1 MWGICFSLFALMS
14 LGLLGVIVC
23 GNVSR
28 DDFPTGFV
36 FGAGGS
42 AYQTEGAANLDGRT
56 PSIFD
61 TFAHAKYTEGAGNVA
76 CDGYH
81 KYKEDI
87 QLMVETGLEAYR
99 FSISWSRL
107 IPNGR
112 GPINPKGLQYYNNFI
127 NELVSHGIQP
137 HVTLH
142 HFDHPQ
148 VLEDQYGG
156 WVSRKIVKDF
166 TRYADVCFRE
176 FGDRVKHW
184 TTINEANMFV
194 IAGYDWGQLPP
205 QRCSQPFGDCSKGNS
220 STEPYIAAHHI
231 LLAHAS
237 AYRLYEKNY
246 KDKQHGFIGFNIL
259 SFSFVPQTQSN
270 EDEIAT
276 KRAIDFFIGWFLNPL
291 VFGDYPDL
299 MKKNAGSRIPA
310 FTVQESKS
318 VRSSF
323 DFLGLNYY
331 RGMHVNNVPNTL
343 TWENRD
349 AVADVRIQLENVLND
364 TSTYEYPSAPW
375 GLAGV
380 LQDIKQHYNNPPIY
394 IHENGQRTR
403 RNLTLVD
410 WARIEYLQAY
420 IGGVMDTIRDGTNVK
435 GYFVW
440 SFMDSFELMDGYES
454 RFGLYYVDFDDSE
467 LKRLPK
473 LSAHWYSHFLKRN
486 NITLDSIVLSPSR
499 DYI

>member
-1 MWGICFSLFALMS
+1 MFLINQESNHMLHYTILITHKCLKINM
-14 LGLLGVIVC
+14 
-23 GNVSR
+23 
-28 DDFPTGFV
+28 
-36 FGAGGS
+36 
-42 AYQTEGAANLDGRT
+42 EDG
-56 PSIFD
+56 
-61 TFAHAKYTEGAGNVA
+61 
-76 CDGYH
+76 
-81 KYKEDI
+81 
-87 QLMVETGLEAYR
+87 
-99 FSISWSRL
+99 
-107 IPNGR
+107 
-112 GPINPKGLQYYNNFI
+112 
-127 NELVSHGIQP
+127 
-137 HVTLH
+137 
-142 HFDHPQ
+142 
-148 VLEDQYGG
+148 
-156 WVSRKIVKDF
+156 KDF

-246 KDKQHGFIGFNIL
+246 K
-259 SFSFVPQTQSN
+259 SN

-349 AVADVRIQLENVLND
+349 AVADVRIQLESMPL
-364 TSTYEYPSAPW
+364 SLEQLYMCQKSKEYM
-375 GLAGV
+375 
-380 LQDIKQHYNNPPIY
+380 ICNFYNM
-394 IHENGQRTR
+394 T
-403 RNLTLVD
+403 
-410 WARIEYLQAY
+410 
-420 IGGVMDTIRDGTNVK
+420 
-435 GYFVW
+435 
-440 SFMDSFELMDGYES
+440 
-454 RFGLYYVDFDDSE
+454 
-467 LKRLPK
+467 
-473 LSAHWYSHFLKRN
+473 
-486 NITLDSIVLSPSR
+486 
-499 DYI
+499 